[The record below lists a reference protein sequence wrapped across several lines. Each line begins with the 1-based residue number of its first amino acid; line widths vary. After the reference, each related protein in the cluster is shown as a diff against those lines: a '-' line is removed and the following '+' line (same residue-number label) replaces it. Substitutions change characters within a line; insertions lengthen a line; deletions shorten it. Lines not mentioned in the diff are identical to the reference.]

1 MTQDDTINKKES
13 KKKNM
18 IYLSIDHLKH
28 GNYKLLITLKNKII
42 KSVKF
47 KIKQN

>member
-1 MTQDDTINKKES
+1 MTQEDTIEKKES
-13 KKKNM
+13 NKKT

-42 KSVKF
+42 KSVKL
-47 KIKQN
+47 KIKKD

>member
-1 MTQDDTINKKES
+1 MTQKDTIDKKERE
-13 KKKNM
+13 NI

-47 KIKQN
+47 KK